1 MPTRLRPVEENVS
14 TSECVKREQ
23 RRSSSGRSRRALERD
38 CVTCRLAPSLSQQR
52 AAVLPYRLTH
62 RFVLCMARSSTTR
75 TPEILADSLPPAA
88 WFTQLRQRLAAWY
101 GEQARELPW
110 RGSRDPYAI
119 WVSEIMLQQTT
130 VATVR
135 PRFAAF
141 LTAFPTIA
149 ALAAAKEEAVLR
161 QWEGLGYYR
170 RARQLHAAAQRIVA
184 EHGGKFPREF
194 EAIRALPGIGRYT
207 AGAIAS
213 IAFDQRAP
221 ILEANT
227 LRVWARLLAE
237 PRPLASAAAQERLWQ
252 AAEMILPKENLRVP
266 LARPVSGKRG
276 RSEATDQVSDDEDNT
291 TGLAS
296 GTKSSDLVSSGT
308 INQALMDLGSG
319 VCLPRG
325 PLCLLCPV
333 NSLCTARQL
342 GTPEKFPTA
351 AEKTNWTLRH
361 EAAVLVR
368 DKQQRILVV
377 QYAEKQRWAGMW
389 DLPRLTVSI
398 GEAIPTTAKLDGEAF
413 RVDLQ
418 LKFQNL
424 LGAAVKLGEPQHRL
438 RHGVTRYKIT
448 LDLFAAKFAKPP
460 ATLTKLGPALQAVR
474 WVTPT
479 ELHELPLSTTGR
491 ALVKKF
497 CSS

>member
-1 MPTRLRPVEENVS
+1 MARSPTKKTPTKTPELPAEALPATAWFTRLRE
-14 TSECVKREQ
+14 
-23 RRSSSGRSRRALERD
+23 
-38 CVTCRLAPSLSQQR
+38 
-52 AAVLPYRLTH
+52 
-62 RFVLCMARSSTTR
+62 
-75 TPEILADSLPPAA
+75 
-88 WFTQLRQRLAAWY
+88 RLAAWY
-101 GEQARELPW
+101 GDQARDLPW

-141 LTAFPTIA
+141 LAVFPTIA

-184 EHGGKFPREF
+184 EHHGQFPREVD
-194 EAIRALPGIGRYT
+194 AIRALPGIGRYT

-213 IAFDQRAP
+213 IAFDQRQP

-237 PRPLASAAAQERLWQ
+237 PRPLTSAAAQERLWQ
-252 AAEMILPKENLRVP
+252 AAEIILPKEIFPVP
-266 LARPVSGKRG
+266 LAMPVSGKR
-276 RSEATDQVSDDEDNT
+276 RSKADTDQISDNEKNT
-291 TGLAS
+291 TGRAS
-296 GTKSSDLVSSGT
+296 GTQGNDFVSSGT

-319 VCLPRG
+319 VCLPRA

-333 NSLCTARQL
+333 NVLCTARQL
-342 GTPEKFPTA
+342 GTPEKFPAA

-368 DKQQRILVV
+368 DKAKRILVV

-398 GEAIPTTAKLDGEAF
+398 GETIPTAAKLEDDAF
-413 RVDLQ
+413 AVDVQ

-424 LGAAVKLGEPQHRL
+424 LGAVVTLGDALHRVK
-438 RHGVTRYKIT
+438 HGVTRYKIT
-448 LDLFAAKFAKPP
+448 LDLFAAKLAKPP
-460 ATLTKLGPALQAVR
+460 ATFAKLAPALQAAR
-474 WVTPT
+474 WVTPA

>member
-1 MPTRLRPVEENVS
+1 
-14 TSECVKREQ
+14 
-23 RRSSSGRSRRALERD
+23 
-38 CVTCRLAPSLSQQR
+38 
-52 AAVLPYRLTH
+52 
-62 RFVLCMARSSTTR
+62 MARATTKKTAKKIEQNSAKKMR
-75 TPEILADSLPPAA
+75 LKSAPQTSAISAAALPPPA
-88 WFTQLRQRLAAWY
+88 WFASLRERLAAWY
-101 GEQARELPW
+101 GEQARDLPW
-110 RGSRDPYAI
+110 RGTRDPYAI

-141 LTAFPTIA
+141 LAGFPTIA

-161 QWEGLGYYR
+161 AWEGLGYYR
-170 RARQLHAAAQRIVA
+170 RARQLHAAAQKIVA
-184 EHGGKFPREF
+184 DHGGKFPLEF

-237 PRPLASAAAQERLWQ
+237 PRPLTSAAPQERLWL
-252 AAEMILPKENLRVP
+252 AAEAILPEHRATNDQRVP
-266 LARPVSGKRG
+266 LALPVSGKRG
-276 RSEATDQVSDDEDNT
+276 KKK
-291 TGLAS
+291 AS
-296 GTKSSDLVSSGT
+296 GSESNDSISSST

-325 PLCLLCPV
+325 PLCLLCPL
-333 NSLCTARQL
+333 NALCAARKL
-342 GTPEKFPTA
+342 GAPENFPAA

-368 DKQQRILVV
+368 DKQRVLVV

-398 GEAIPTTAKLDGEAF
+398 GETIPAPAQLDDEAF
-413 RVDLQ
+413 GVDLQ
-418 LKFQNL
+418 LKFQAL
-424 LGAAVKLGEPQHRL
+424 LGAKLNLGASQHRL
-438 RHGVTRYKIT
+438 KHGVTRYKIT
-448 LDLFAAKFAKPP
+448 LDLFAAKFAKAAAKFPNL
-460 ATLTKLGPALQAVR
+460 APALQAAR
-474 WVTPT
+474 WVTPA
-479 ELHELPLSTTGR
+479 ELHDLPLSTTGR

>member
-1 MPTRLRPVEENVS
+1 MMEAFASCRF
-14 TSECVKREQ
+14 
-23 RRSSSGRSRRALERD
+23 AL
-38 CVTCRLAPSLSQQR
+38 SLSQQR
-52 AAVLPYRLTH
+52 ILGYPYRLTH
-62 RFVLCMARSSTTR
+62 RFVLCMARSTTIK
-75 TPEILADSLPPAA
+75 TPETAELPATA
-88 WFTQLRQRLAAWY
+88 WFARLRPRLAAWY
-101 GEQARELPW
+101 GDQARELPW

-141 LTAFPTIA
+141 LAAFPTIA
-149 ALAAAKEEAVLR
+149 ALAAATEEAVLR

-184 EHGGKFPREF
+184 EHAGQFPREI

-213 IAFDQRAP
+213 IAFDQRTP

-252 AAEMILPKENLRVP
+252 AAEMILPKDKNPNSQASDTEAAPNFNPKRKLGTVNLD
-266 LARPVSGKRG
+266 ANS
-276 RSEATDQVSDDEDNT
+276 
-291 TGLAS
+291 TGTAS
-296 GTKSSDLVSSGT
+296 GTNLGDHVTSGT

-319 VCLPRG
+319 ICLPRA

-333 NSLCTARQL
+333 NSLCAARKL
-342 GTPEKFPTA
+342 GQPEKFPA
-351 AEKTNWTLRH
+351 AVEKTNWTLRH

-398 GEAIPTTAKLDGEAF
+398 GEAIPTAAQLEDEALG
-413 RVDLQ
+413 VDLQ
-418 LKFQNL
+418 LKFQTL
-424 LGAAVKLGEPQHRL
+424 LGAAVKLGGPQHRL

-448 LDLFAAKFAKPP
+448 LDLFAAKLTKPP
-460 ATLTKLGPALQAVR
+460 ATLAKLGPALQAAR
-474 WVTPT
+474 WVTPA
-479 ELHELPLSTTGR
+479 ELHDLPLSTTGR
-491 ALVKKF
+491 VLVKKY

>member
-1 MPTRLRPVEENVS
+1 
-14 TSECVKREQ
+14 
-23 RRSSSGRSRRALERD
+23 
-38 CVTCRLAPSLSQQR
+38 
-52 AAVLPYRLTH
+52 
-62 RFVLCMARSSTTR
+62 MARATTKKNAKKTPDISSD
-75 TPEILADSLPPAA
+75 LLPPPA
-88 WFTQLRQRLAAWY
+88 WFASLRERLAAWY
-101 GEQARELPW
+101 GEQARDLPW

-141 LTAFPTIA
+141 LGAFPTLA
-149 ALAAAKEEAVLR
+149 ALAAANEEAVLR

-170 RARQLHAAAQRIVA
+170 RARQLHAAAQKIVA

-227 LRVWARLLAE
+227 LRVWARLLSE
-237 PRPLASAAAQERLWQ
+237 PRPLTSAAAQERLWS
-252 AAEMILPKENLRVP
+252 AAEMILPVDSAKRASPHRNTTH
-266 LARPVSGKRG
+266 KRG
-276 RSEATDQVSDDEDNT
+276 RPDAQFSI
-291 TGLAS
+291 
-296 GTKSSDLVSSGT
+296 SSTSITSGT

-333 NSLCTARQL
+333 NALCAARKL
-342 GTPEKFPTA
+342 GTPEKFPA
-351 AEKTNWTLRH
+351 AAQKTNWTMRH

-368 DKQQRILVV
+368 DKGRVLVV

-398 GEAIPTTAKLDGEAF
+398 GETIPSAAKLADEAF
-413 RVDLQ
+413 AVDLQ
-418 LKFQNL
+418 LKFQSL
-424 LGAAVKLGEPQHRL
+424 LGVKLKIGEAQHRL
-438 RHGVTRYKIT
+438 KHGVTRYKIT

-460 ATLTKLGPALQAVR
+460 AKFPNLAPALQAAR
-474 WVTPT
+474 WVTPP

>member
-1 MPTRLRPVEENVS
+1 
-14 TSECVKREQ
+14 
-23 RRSSSGRSRRALERD
+23 
-38 CVTCRLAPSLSQQR
+38 
-52 AAVLPYRLTH
+52 
-62 RFVLCMARSSTTR
+62 MARSR
-75 TPEILADSLPPAA
+75 TKETAPKTATKPRAKAAESLPPAK

-101 GEQARELPW
+101 GEQARDLPW
-110 RGSRDPYAI
+110 RGTRDPYAI

-130 VATVR
+130 VATVK

-141 LTAFPTIA
+141 LEAFPTIA
-149 ALAAAKEEAVLR
+149 VLASAKEETVLR

-170 RARQLHAAAQRIVA
+170 RARQLHAAAQKIIA
-184 EHGGKFPREF
+184 EHCGQFPREV

-213 IAFDQRAP
+213 IAYDQRAP

-237 PRPLASAAAQERLWQ
+237 PRPLTSAAAQERLWS
-252 AAEMILPKENLRVP
+252 AAEEILPQDSAKPASQNHSP
-266 LARPVSGKRG
+266 KRKQG
-276 RSEATDQVSDDEDNT
+276 IQDA
-291 TGLAS
+291 
-296 GTKSSDLVSSGT
+296 KSLISSGT

-333 NSLCTARQL
+333 NTLCAARQL
-342 GTPEKFPTA
+342 GTPEKYPAA

-368 DKQQRILVV
+368 DKQQRVLVV

-398 GEAIPTTAKLDGEAF
+398 GEAIPSAAKLAEEAMA
-413 RVDLQ
+413 VDVQ

-424 LGAAVKLGEPQHRL
+424 LGAPVKLDDPLHRL
-438 RHGVTRYKIT
+438 KHGVTRYKIT
-448 LDLFAAKFAKPP
+448 LDLFAAKIAKPP
-460 ATLTKLGPALQAVR
+460 PKLTKLGPAIQEAR
-474 WVTPT
+474 WVTPA

>member
-1 MPTRLRPVEENVS
+1 M
-14 TSECVKREQ
+14 
-23 RRSSSGRSRRALERD
+23 
-38 CVTCRLAPSLSQQR
+38 
-52 AAVLPYRLTH
+52 
-62 RFVLCMARSSTTR
+62 
-75 TPEILADSLPPAA
+75 
-88 WFTQLRQRLAAWY
+88 QLRQRLAAWY
-101 GEQARELPW
+101 GEQARDLPW
-110 RGSRDPYAI
+110 RGTRDPYAI
-119 WVSEIMLQQTT
+119 WISEIMLQQTT

-135 PRFAAF
+135 PRFGAF
-141 LTAFPTIA
+141 LAVFPTIA
-149 ALAAAKEEAVLR
+149 ALATAKEEAVLR

-184 EHGGKFPREF
+184 EHNGQFPREI

-213 IAFDQRAP
+213 IAFDQRQP

-237 PRPLASAAAQERLWQ
+237 PRPLTSAAAQERLWQ
-252 AAEMILPKENLRVP
+252 AAEMILPK
-266 LARPVSGKRG
+266 
-276 RSEATDQVSDDEDNT
+276 NT
-291 TGLAS
+291 TGQAS
-296 GTKSSDLVSSGT
+296 GTQGSDFLSSGT

-319 VCLPRG
+319 VCLPRA

-342 GTPEKFPTA
+342 GTPEKFPA
-351 AEKTNWTLRH
+351 QAEKTNWTLRH

-368 DKQQRILVV
+368 DKQQRVLVV

-398 GEAIPTTAKLDGEAF
+398 GEAIPTQAKLEDEAF
-413 RVDLQ
+413 AVDVQ

-424 LGAAVKLGEPQHRL
+424 LGTTVKLGDLLHRMK
-438 RHGVTRYKIT
+438 HGVTRYKIT
-448 LDLFAAKFAKPP
+448 LDLFAAKLAKPP
-460 ATLTKLGPALQAVR
+460 AKFPKLAPALQAAR
-474 WVTPT
+474 WVTPA

-491 ALVKKF
+491 SLVKKIW
-497 CSS
+497 SS

>member
-1 MPTRLRPVEENVS
+1 
-14 TSECVKREQ
+14 
-23 RRSSSGRSRRALERD
+23 
-38 CVTCRLAPSLSQQR
+38 
-52 AAVLPYRLTH
+52 
-62 RFVLCMARSSTTR
+62 MARATTKKNTKKNAKKTPDISS
-75 TPEILADSLPPAA
+75 DSLPLAG
-88 WFTQLRQRLAAWY
+88 WFASLRERLAAWY
-101 GEQARELPW
+101 GEQARDLPW

-141 LTAFPTIA
+141 LAVFPDISS
-149 ALAAAKEEAVLR
+149 LAAAKEEAVLR
-161 QWEGLGYYR
+161 PWEGLGYYR
-170 RARQLHAAAQRIVA
+170 RARQLHAAAQKIVA
-184 EHGGKFPREF
+184 EHGGKFPREL

-213 IAFDQRAP
+213 IAFGQRAP

-237 PRPLASAAAQERLWQ
+237 PRPLTSAAAQERLWQ
-252 AAEMILPKENLRVP
+252 AAEMILPNGSNFNPKRKRGTQVADRVP
-266 LARPVSGKRG
+266 LALPVSGKRG
-276 RSEATDQVSDDEDNT
+276 KKADADRVCESEQNS
-291 TGLAS
+291 TGKAS
-296 GTKSSDLVSSGT
+296 GTPSRDTVSSGPIT
-308 INQALMDLGSG
+308 SGTVNQALMDLGSG
-319 VCLPRG
+319 VCLPRA

-333 NSLCTARQL
+333 NSLCAARKL
-342 GTPEKFPTA
+342 GQPEKFPAA

-368 DKQQRILVV
+368 DKQRILVV

-398 GEAIPTTAKLDGEAF
+398 GEPISTAAQLEDEAF
-413 RVDLQ
+413 GVDLQ
-418 LKFQNL
+418 LKFHDL
-424 LGAAVKLGEPQHRL
+424 LGVKFKLGEPQHRL
-438 RHGVTRYKIT
+438 KHGVTRYKIT
-448 LDLFAAKFAKPP
+448 LDLFTAKFAKPP
-460 ATLTKLGPALQAVR
+460 AKFPNLAPALQAAR
-474 WVTPT
+474 WVTPA
-479 ELHELPLSTTGR
+479 ELHDLPLSTTGR